1 MIGSTWKLLRELPR
15 PVRIL
20 IAGTFVNKA
29 GTYIVPYLTIVLT
42 RDFHLGP
49 AEAGLAV
56 AAYGLGSLS
65 SIFVGGQIADRLGR
79 RAAMI
84 LSLFGSGIL
93 ALCLGFAP
101 SLQAFVLL
109 LLGFG
114 FLADLFQPAASAIVT
129 DLVPPEQRKVG
140 FAGLRLA
147 INLGFAAGIV
157 VGGFLVDR
165 DWRLL
170 FWGDGISTLAY
181 GVVILLFIAE
191 TRPVPREG
199 EEERSPFRDRAF
211 VKLVAASGAFP
222 FLMFAVMAVLP
233 MTLTQHAGYPSRAYG
248 YIVGLNGLLV
258 ALFEMP
264 VAARLPGYF
273 RLRLAAGGLLVAA
286 CGVAMNGLPPSL
298 AIYVAAILLV
308 TAGEIVMM
316 PQLSATVADWAPR
329 RSRGRYISLFQ
340 SSWTFAKATS
350 PLLFLPTRA
359 RIGDAW
365 FWPLLALATLPAA
378 ALLLHL
384 EAEDR
389 NRRHRGVDDGPEAS
403 VEYRVEA

>member
-222 FLMFAVMAVLP
+222 FLMFAVMTVLP

-264 VAARLPGYF
+264 VAARLPGHF
-273 RLRLAAGGLLVAA
+273 RLRIAAGGLLVAA

-298 AIYVAAILLV
+298 AIYVTAILLV

-378 ALLLHL
+378 ALLLYL